1 MSLKAFHIVFIA
13 ASVVL
18 MLILCG
24 WCIGNYRDE
33 GRVMDLVWGAL
44 AFAAALGLV
53 AYGRAVLKKLK
64 HISFL

>member
-24 WCIGNYRDE
+24 WCISNYRDE
-33 GRVMDLVWGAL
+33 GTNADLIWGIL

>member
-18 MLILCG
+18 MLIMSG
-24 WCIGNYRDE
+24 WCIGNYRD
-33 GRVMDLVWGAL
+33 GGSPADLIWGVL
-44 AFAAALGLV
+44 AFAAAIGLV
-53 AYGRAVLKKLK
+53 AYGRAVLRKLK